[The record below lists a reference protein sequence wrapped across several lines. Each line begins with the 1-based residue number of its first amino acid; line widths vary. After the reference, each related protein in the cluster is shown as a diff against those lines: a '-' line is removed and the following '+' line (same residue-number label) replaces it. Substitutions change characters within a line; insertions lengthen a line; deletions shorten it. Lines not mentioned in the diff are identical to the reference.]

1 MNPLDI
7 ILTASILTA
16 GLFGKY
22 SGFNMQFNKLLS
34 ILLSILITKVIFIE
48 LIIFFITY
56 IGLSAQTK
64 PIVYFMSITI
74 IYFVLRFVFNFIQSN
89 LENLHKNTLI
99 DSTLGI
105 IVGLINGIIFISIF
119 ISIIFY
125 SFKINDNTTERL
137 KESALFNSIYITKT
151 VLVDYGE

>member
-48 LIIFFITY
+48 LIIFFIPY

-74 IYFVLRFVFNFIQSN
+74 IYFALRFVFNFIQSN
-89 LENLHKNTLI
+89 IENLHKNKLI

-137 KESALFNSIYITKT
+137 KKSALFNSIYITKT

>member
-1 MNPLDI
+1 
-7 ILTASILTA
+7 
-16 GLFGKY
+16 
-22 SGFNMQFNKLLS
+22 MQFNKLIS

-48 LIIFFITY
+48 LIIFFIPY

-89 LENLHKNTLI
+89 LENLHKNKLI

-105 IVGLINGIIFISIF
+105 ILGLINGIIFISIF

-137 KESALFNSIYITKT
+137 KKSALFNSIYITKT

>member
-48 LIIFFITY
+48 LIIFFIPY

-64 PIVYFMSITI
+64 PMVYFMSITI

-89 LENLHKNTLI
+89 LENLHKNKLI

-105 IVGLINGIIFISIF
+105 VVGLINGIIFISIF

-125 SFKINDNTTERL
+125 SFKINDNTTGRL
-137 KESALFNSIYITKT
+137 KQSALFNSIYITKT

>member
-1 MNPLDI
+1 
-7 ILTASILTA
+7 
-16 GLFGKY
+16 
-22 SGFNMQFNKLLS
+22 MQFNKLLS

-48 LIIFFITY
+48 LIIFFIPY

-89 LENLHKNTLI
+89 LENLHKNKLI
-99 DSTLGI
+99 DSTLG
-105 IVGLINGIIFISIF
+105 
-119 ISIIFY
+119 

-137 KESALFNSIYITKT
+137 KKSALFNSIFITKT

>member
-48 LIIFFITY
+48 LIIFFIPY

-74 IYFVLRFVFNFIQSN
+74 IYFALRFVFNFIQSN
-89 LENLHKNTLI
+89 LENLHKNKLI

-137 KESALFNSIYITKT
+137 KKSALFNSIYITKT

>member
-48 LIIFFITY
+48 LIIFFIPY

-89 LENLHKNTLI
+89 LENLHKNKLI

-137 KESALFNSIYITKT
+137 KKSALFNSIFITKT

>member
-48 LIIFFITY
+48 LIIFFIPY

-74 IYFVLRFVFNFIQSN
+74 IYFVLRFVFNFIQSD
-89 LENLHKNTLI
+89 LENLHKNKLI

-137 KESALFNSIYITKT
+137 KKSALFNSIYITKT

>member
-48 LIIFFITY
+48 LIIFFIPY

-89 LENLHKNTLI
+89 LENLHKNKLI

-105 IVGLINGIIFISIF
+105 ILGLINGIIFISIF

-137 KESALFNSIYITKT
+137 KKSALFNSIYITKT

>member
-48 LIIFFITY
+48 LIILFIPY

-89 LENLHKNTLI
+89 LENLHKNKLI

-137 KESALFNSIYITKT
+137 KNSALFNSIYITKT

>member
-22 SGFNMQFNKLLS
+22 SGFNMQFNKLIS

-48 LIIFFITY
+48 LIIFFIPY

-89 LENLHKNTLI
+89 LENLHKNKLI

-137 KESALFNSIYITKT
+137 KKSALFNSIYITKT